1 MEREGSRDAE
11 AGTPDDGSVPQLL
24 SSTAHPQ
31 ELAEKL
37 HLLAPEQYPDAN
49 HKPEM
54 AIALTSFQGLCGF
67 RPVEEIVTF
76 LKSKVGQEC

>member
-1 MEREGSRDAE
+1 MVFPLRA
-11 AGTPDDGSVPQLL
+11 AAPH
-24 SSTAHPQ
+24 HPQ

-37 HLLAPEQYPDAN
+37 HLQAPEHYPDAN

-67 RPVEEIVTF
+67 RPVAEILTF
-76 LKSKVGQEC
+76 LKSKVGQNT

>member
-1 MEREGSRDAE
+1 MSHQGWPGLEHSC
-11 AGTPDDGSVPQLL
+11 L
-24 SSTAHPQ
+24 STIPQ

-37 HLLAPEQYPDAN
+37 HIQAPEHYPDAN

-54 AIALTSFQGLCGF
+54 AIALTPFQGLCGF

-76 LKSKVGQEC
+76 LTSKAGVVQRAAL